1 MVVQALSVKLCSRIA
16 VKDEQDAT
24 QKQMIN
30 CLGKLDTGTMTLFVL
45 KPQFEYFSVLEDVFK

>member
-1 MVVQALSVKLCSRIA
+1 MVVQALSVKLCSQIA

-30 CLGKLDTGTMTLFVL
+30 CLGKLDTGSMT
-45 KPQFEYFSVLEDVFK
+45 